1 MNAVDGIRLQN
12 SEQPVKLIDVI
23 KPHRHA
29 ADVIT
34 RRADVIIA
42 HRTCEDGVAVVVVAV
57 DARGTARVDAVM
69 TCSER
74 VASRHNTHIT
84 STFLL

>member
-34 RRADVIIA
+34 R
-42 HRTCEDGVAVVVVAV
+42 
-57 DARGTARVDAVM
+57 
-69 TCSER
+69 
-74 VASRHNTHIT
+74 
-84 STFLL
+84 